1 MARFGSLF
9 CSDRDGR
16 ASPGTFQLQE
26 HTRHTSLVISGIRVR
41 DSGRLVLCALAA
53 CSFCTLSDTPEHARK
68 SNYHAPEARPWRE
81 MPDVASH
88 PVPCDPRSACRSVV
102 DIDRPQA
109 PDARQEKSGAAS
121 SLKRPVGSASG
132 QSESASA
139 DATGASSAPRF
150 SAFGGDRTAN
160 RSLMHSATA
169 LCVIGI
175 GDF

>member
-1 MARFGSLF
+1 MRRKR
-9 CSDRDGR
+9 DRGVKCQMSRRIRCR
-16 ASPGTFQLQE
+16 ATQGQRADRSSILT
-26 HTRHTSLVISGIRVR
+26 
-41 DSGRLVLCALAA
+41 
-53 CSFCTLSDTPEHARK
+53 
-68 SNYHAPEARPWRE
+68 
-81 MPDVASH
+81 
-88 PVPCDPRSACRSVV
+88 DPKHSM
-102 DIDRPQA
+102 
-109 PDARQEKSGAAS
+109 RQEKSRATS